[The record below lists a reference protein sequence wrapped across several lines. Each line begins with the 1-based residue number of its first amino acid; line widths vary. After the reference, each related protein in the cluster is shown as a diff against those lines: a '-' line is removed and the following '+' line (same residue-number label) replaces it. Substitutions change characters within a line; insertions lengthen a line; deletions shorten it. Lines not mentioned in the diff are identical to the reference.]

1 MQEFAPEIYEKIIG
15 KYLPACARALRDRP
29 KDMQVL
35 MVESYSMAMQILGRL
50 DGIPTHE
57 IVASV
62 YVFCKD
68 EDYQFVS
75 KQFEFCIESAA
86 LTPDKFVAGLHKWC
100 NAMSSKLKKSSDNMK
115 AFCSFANQYQK
126 LMYTKTDV
134 HVRKEVIA
142 SYMDLIHLLAI
153 YMRPAKFDNNTALAG
168 ITTEGKPL
176 SVNNPYGTS
185 IMIPWEVN
193 CAGMGIKGYQTE
205 YFGEEIIHQIAAK
218 WGFPQITTTKNVTAL
233 TRDYRFFQN
242 IVNRLLPYINEYT
255 YDILPKKF
263 PSSNFKNLGV
273 FRVHN
278 LDMDAMRKKLSSS
291 RRRTLPV
298 NGVQVHFEDPTEYIK
313 QLLLKEIVVDDEVI
327 MLYKISIDE
336 IGDVSGYYNTASDY
350 LYSLSEEVD
359 SPIFKTLD
367 ALVLYCYATA
377 VLDDETYSDANIG
390 EHFSHM
396 NIFHLKAES
405 VGLGGKLKK
414 TDGSEPHTERDLDKY
429 DAKQKVING
438 FIRRLPEGQTA
449 SEEAAARAKKMGY
462 HLQTNET
469 YVAPFSKTIF
479 YLKKK
484 KYTKEDAPDLTATDD
499 FEN

>member
-1 MQEFAPEIYEKIIG
+1 M
-15 KYLPACARALRDRP
+15 
-29 KDMQVL
+29 
-35 MVESYSMAMQILGRL
+35 
-50 DGIPTHE
+50 
-57 IVASV
+57 
-62 YVFCKD
+62 
-68 EDYQFVS
+68 
-75 KQFEFCIESAA
+75 
-86 LTPDKFVAGLHKWC
+86 
-100 NAMSSKLKKSSDNMK
+100 
-115 AFCSFANQYQK
+115 
-126 LMYTKTDV
+126 
-134 HVRKEVIA
+134 
-142 SYMDLIHLLAI
+142 
-153 YMRPAKFDNNTALAG
+153 
-168 ITTEGKPL
+168 
-176 SVNNPYGTS
+176 
-185 IMIPWEVN
+185 
-193 CAGMGIKGYQTE
+193 
-205 YFGEEIIHQIAAK
+205 
-218 WGFPQITTTKNVTAL
+218 
-233 TRDYRFFQN
+233 
-242 IVNRLLPYINEYT
+242 NRLLPYINEYT

-396 NIFHLKAES
+396 NVFHLKAES

-449 SEEAAARAKKMGY
+449 SEEAVARAKKMGY

-484 KYTKEDAPDLTATDD
+484 KYTKEDAPDLASTDD